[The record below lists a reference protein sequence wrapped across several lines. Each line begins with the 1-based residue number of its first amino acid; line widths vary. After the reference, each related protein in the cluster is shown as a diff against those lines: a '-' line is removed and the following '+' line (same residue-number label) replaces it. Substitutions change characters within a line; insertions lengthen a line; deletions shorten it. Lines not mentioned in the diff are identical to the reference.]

1 MITTHPAYPELREI
15 SQRTGKNVHILLEEK
30 LEELRKEAAEK
41 KAAKLGKKAGD
52 IEFGLTELT
61 KDLHFYPDLHG
72 KAGLKT
78 LKSSIHQYVYDRE
91 PVTTG

>member
-15 SQRTGKNVHILLEEK
+15 SQKTGKNVHILLEGK

-41 KAAKLGKKAGD
+41 KAAKLGKKASD

-61 KDLHFYPDLHG
+61 KDLHFYPDFHG
-72 KAGLKT
+72 KTDLMSFK
-78 LKSSIHQYVYDRE
+78 LNVHRRV
-91 PVTTG
+91 